1 MYIIHKLS
9 CSENRI
15 KLMCSIFECVSHVKC
30 DVSAISC
37 INFAETSSN
46 VCVSERKISIKKK

>member
-1 MYIIHKLS
+1 
-9 CSENRI
+9 
-15 KLMCSIFECVSHVKC
+15 MCTIFECVSHVKC

-46 VCVSERKISIKKK
+46 VCVSERKISIKKKVKKTQRIAASSTEY